1 MSVEGNRAHPRGSAE
16 RASGRND
23 GRVAGEERQLVVFEL
38 NGETYGVE
46 IHTVR
51 EIIRMQKVTFVPDA
65 PDCVEGVINLRGRV
79 IPVVDLRKRFRMPE
93 VERGADVRILVVD
106 IEGEDIGVIVDA
118 VTEVKR
124 VPEADIQ
131 ADTSIATTEDS
142 YYIEGIARLEEDLL
156 ILLSLPRALGNQ
168 AIAIAETAQAA

>member
-1 MSVEGNRAHPRGSAE
+1 MSVEVNRA
-16 RASGRND
+16 NT
-23 GRVAGEERQLVVFEL
+23 EERQLVVFEL
-38 NGETYGVE
+38 GGETYGID

-79 IPVVDLRKRFRMPE
+79 IPVVDLRRRFRMPAQ
-93 VERGADVRILVVD
+93 ERGADVRILVVD

-124 VPEADIQ
+124 IPVDAIQ
-131 ADTSIATTEDS
+131 ADASIATTEDS
-142 YYIEGIARLEEDLL
+142 YYIEGIARLDESLL
-156 ILLSLPRALGNQ
+156 ILLSLPKALGNQ
-168 AIAIAETAQAA
+168 AMAVLESVAA